1 MKKLPVRSHLVLRSA
16 IPRVLRY
23 MTSCQLTDP
32 AKNNV
37 SMPTR
42 KGLFQSIIITIES
55 NHNLVLT
62 SLLLFSGATWLM
74 VAFWKYGLFLYNALD
89 LAIYSQVFWN
99 TSYGRWFEM
108 SIHPQSYIGDHF
120 EPLILL
126 LTPIYSLWR
135 DPRMLLILQTL
146 AIQLA
151 VIPIYLLARNIFQ
164 KNASIKTPRALALV
178 IA

>member
-1 MKKLPVRSHLVLRSA
+1 MNNLNTDRFLPWLEKRA
-16 IPRVLRY
+16 
-23 MTSCQLTDP
+23 TLT
-32 AKNNV
+32 
-37 SMPTR
+37 
-42 KGLFQSIIITIES
+42 
-55 NHNLVLT
+55 LT
-62 SLLLFSGATWLM
+62 LLFVFFSAFWTTLT
-74 VAFWKYGLFLYNALD
+74 FWKYNLFLYDASD

-164 KNASIKTPRALALV
+164 KNASIKYPRALALLMA
-178 IA
+178 ISYLLNP